1 MNLFADENMPRAIVT
16 RLRDQGHDVMYAS
29 EIKPGVPDIDWL
41 DRAESECRTI
51 VTSDK
56 DFGDLIFRD
65 RLTSHGVVLLRLGDM
80 TVVERLARLEL
91 AWPKVEANPSGK
103 FIVITPTKIRVRD
116 LMAAEE

>member
-1 MNLFADENMPRAIVT
+1 
-16 RLRDQGHDVMYAS
+16 
-29 EIKPGVPDIDWL
+29 
-41 DRAESECRTI
+41 
-51 VTSDK
+51 
-56 DFGDLIFRD
+56 
-65 RLTSHGVVLLRLGDM
+65 M